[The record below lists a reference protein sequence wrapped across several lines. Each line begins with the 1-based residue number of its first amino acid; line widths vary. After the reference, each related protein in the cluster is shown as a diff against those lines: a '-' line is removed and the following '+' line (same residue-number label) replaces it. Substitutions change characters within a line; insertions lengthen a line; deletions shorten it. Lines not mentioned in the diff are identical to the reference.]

1 MTAIL
6 FAALYIGSLVGTIV
20 LMNAGVPAGFILFA
34 FFFVAVFGG
43 LALFTAQRPQLVA
56 AGFLLAWLLV
66 TLEGYYGVLGPG
78 RDWLTVFVGASMAT
92 LSALTFLWV
101 LFTYKPS
108 PKTAEV
114 APIQTIL
121 LRLPTVT
128 ARLKAR
134 PMEALRCP
142 RCGGPGLEG
151 GYPEYRCPYCGAR
164 FVAGEAPTG
173 LGAGAPTGSV
183 DVVLV
188 QAGEKRIE
196 VVKVVRQATQL
207 DLHAA
212 VDLVDTPLSVVVENV
227 PLDEGERIKAAL
239 EQAGATVTLEH
250 GEDA

>member
-66 TLEGYYGVLGPG
+66 TLEGYYGVLGRA

-128 ARLKAR
+128 ARPKAR
-134 PMEALRCP
+134 PMEALKCP
-142 RCGGPGLEG
+142 NCGNPDLEG
-151 GYPEYRCPYCGAR
+151 GYPEYRCPYCGSR
-164 FVAGEAPTG
+164 
-173 LGAGAPTGSV
+173 
-183 DVVLV
+183 VV
-188 QAGEKRIE
+188 
-196 VVKVVRQATQL
+196 T
-207 DLHAA
+207 
-212 VDLVDTPLSVVVENV
+212 N
-227 PLDEGERIKAAL
+227 
-239 EQAGATVTLEH
+239 GATST
-250 GEDA
+250 G